1 MIYVQDSVKTKT
13 RKSKKRKWNAR
24 KSFTEKEESFK
35 MWRYF
40 QNRRKCNLLGSM
52 IGGKRK
58 ESRYNV
64 NHRSKARERK
74 KHTKNAWCLVI
85 VLWYTRTIVS
95 RAQGE
100 IGSFPL
106 GVLFDSD
113 SDNNSNTKL
122 LNKLGSVDSWHR
134 SPSQT
139 CSFLVFQ
146 RISSVR
152 IPTSKGHM

>member
-1 MIYVQDSVKTKT
+1 MYLLKEGESHLVRQ
-13 RKSKKRKWNAR
+13 WNTQNHSNSHFIQLSR
-24 KSFTEKEESFK
+24 WKSFTEEEESLK

-40 QNRRKCNLLGSM
+40 QNRRKAQYLLGSM

-113 SDNNSNTKL
+113 SDNNSDTKL

-139 CSFLVFQ
+139 CSFLENF
-146 RISSVR
+146 IC
-152 IPTSKGHM
+152 